1 MSLAFA
7 LMAAIN
13 GSTGSSATIVP
24 TGILPLRAT
33 AHGGSAVD
41 VAPGQV
47 GVVHLAHVGHHG
59 CSKSPPPST
68 SPAGGGS
75 PSWPGPFPCSS
86 RSATDETVT
95 TGSQSPCKRA
105 GTGSNVSYPGVS
117 VSDQQTRNTPA
128 PPTNANARASVR
140 RVPAWDELQQSA
152 GSSRS
157 LPLRR
162 KSDHARVR
170 HLTAASGATQQS
182 RRTS

>member
-59 CSKSPPPST
+59 V
-68 SPAGGGS
+68 
-75 PSWPGPFPCSS
+75 FQI
-86 RSATDETVT
+86 ATTI
-95 TGSQSPCKRA
+95 
-105 GTGSNVSYPGVS
+105 
-117 VSDQQTRNTPA
+117 
-128 PPTNANARASVR
+128 
-140 RVPAWDELQQSA
+140 
-152 GSSRS
+152 
-157 LPLRR
+157 
-162 KSDHARVR
+162 
-170 HLTAASGATQQS
+170 HLTGWWWLTLLAWTVPMLLALRY
-182 RRTS
+182 RRNGDDGIPIPV